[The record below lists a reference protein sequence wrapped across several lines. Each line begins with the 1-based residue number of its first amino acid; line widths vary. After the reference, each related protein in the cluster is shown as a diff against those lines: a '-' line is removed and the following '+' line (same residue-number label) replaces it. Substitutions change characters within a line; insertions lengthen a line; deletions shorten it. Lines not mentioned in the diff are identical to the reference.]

1 VLWLHLLLVDKIPL
15 QGRVLNVK
23 NFRVKLF
30 ELGVSHLFAVKSH
43 VVAKDDLEFL
53 RADVAHAVDDLATV
67 GLQVGRLARVLVTV
81 LSKDPW
87 HLEALPTMLV
97 VDAFNRLVILPFDLA
112 TSRVNLDVVT

>member
-1 VLWLHLLLVDKIPL
+1 
-15 QGRVLNVK
+15 
-23 NFRVKLF
+23 
-30 ELGVSHLFAVKSH
+30 
-43 VVAKDDLEFL
+43 
-53 RADVAHAVDDLATV
+53 
-67 GLQVGRLARVLVTV
+67 VTV